1 MKVYKKGYMIV
12 IVPEGATKK
21 DYIPSL
27 HTRMEFSADN
37 LTVYIRDIAFS
48 SSYTSTSGGTTQ
60 ETFSCL
66 VAELENEAGNLVGN
80 LAAVETYLCNIIGS

>member
-21 DYIPSL
+21 DYIPAM
-27 HTRMEFSADN
+27 HTRMEFSGDN
-37 LTVYIRDIAFS
+37 MTVYIRDIVFS
-48 SSYTSTSGGTTQ
+48 SSYTSKTGGTTQ

-66 VAELENEAGNLVGN
+66 VAELENEAGDLVGN
-80 LAAVETYLCNIIGS
+80 LAAVETYLCGIIGS